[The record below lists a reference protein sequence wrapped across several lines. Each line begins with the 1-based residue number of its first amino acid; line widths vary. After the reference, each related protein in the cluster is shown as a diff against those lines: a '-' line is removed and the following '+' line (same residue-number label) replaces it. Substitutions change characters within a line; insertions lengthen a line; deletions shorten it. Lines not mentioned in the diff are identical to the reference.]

1 MADENVQ
8 HNLNA
13 DVDIEFSS
21 GLSSLQ
27 EFADKVAGL
36 NAEFVKWSNNTTSLE
51 EKIKKSFDALS
62 KSIGRD
68 NATTEAIDTKVM
80 SVIQSE
86 INRAITDYVNGLDF
100 RKALFQEGDITE
112 AERAIKNSTK
122 KFFTDIKKNFS
133 NAFDILTDLPSKAK
147 NEYAQV
153 SSSIKSSFEAVLSDN
168 TKQYA
173 EKVKAIQ
180 DVVSKVTGEV
190 SVLPEGN
197 TFSND
202 LHGLKKSINER
213 IKSFSASI
221 VKQLEE
227 YERILKLQENSSPI
241 SDLSTKAIENIR
253 KQIKSAVVESLEIQ
267 ITKGSLN
274 IKLGKDALEKIKS
287 SLSNRVSEI
296 ISKGFEIEYE
306 GSPTSGGLKLSKEA
320 FDGIWKEAQ
329 KKFASLI
336 VDIDLKTI
344 SDMPSFDIT
353 ELNNKIDEIKTA
365 IRKSMFDYMDNFNIL
380 SYSDDKPT
388 EKKAKQPTKL
398 RKLEDIQADIDATE
412 ELLKQ
417 QTEGLKI
424 VKGLGNDEATQKLAS
439 SIKDADTK
447 LKALKAEYN
456 RTEKALSRRDTVKR
470 DKTIVPKD
478 VTDRFVERVS
488 KSLSELL
495 DNVSIGGLEQIKAK
509 MQGEGIGF
517 EKLSNVID
525 EINDSVSTES
535 LEKLQKSVDA
545 FMQKLAT
552 VAEEIASIDIK
563 GGKTKV
569 SKKNIVESV
578 SAKIMKELEEALA
591 STNLDTIRGIKDRV
605 KALYASFKK
614 LSNALSTILSEE
626 RTSINST
633 LLPLQKAI
641 AEIGNGFVDITEALG
656 NIKSGSLPNSRDFS
670 KKISSLNKKFNDV
683 AKVIDSIASMDKGSI
698 TSQLLPFQKELNKL
712 GNIFM
717 DINGVLNNVGTNT
730 MRQLRVAVD
739 YFKES
744 LEHIGEEIASAGGA
758 SGGEF
763 DIKKYQEMYRKQILN
778 TLNEENIGHINILR
792 DIREGNGSFEDVEKY
807 INHQIRQEAE
817 ARRNLRTVL
826 GRNKLE
832 FDTPIKE
839 ALKLEA
845 FRKDYKDYKLE
856 GIIPSGDLSSSDTFK
871 KFYDI
876 SKNSTDYYIR
886 KEKRLA
892 EILKG
897 ESDLLNKFEG
907 KKWTSVSKEEIH
919 KTISGSN
926 LSESIVKSIQEKI
939 VNQIT
944 AVTNNISA
952 LLDNSFKDDVD
963 VKKIEK
969 SIGNLKTKISV
980 NLVKSLNGVIEDLTK
995 LLNVSSIK
1003 PDKAALDT
1011 SAISASINTLQETS
1025 IAIIKD
1031 IVAKFSETADQIGS
1045 ITKSKGG
1052 DIPTEVFADIRS
1064 NIKELGK
1071 NFSGIGAALRNI
1083 LEVKKTVLDSKLL
1096 PMQKGISNLGKSFDA
1111 VNNAL
1116 KRSGAVGFKASVEAF
1131 AKELERIDA
1140 AAKALD
1146 VNLPVSEL
1154 NSTLKELRQ
1163 EFRNAENGVTA
1174 SNIVMNAVNEKIVEF
1189 VNSLRELS
1197 AKIVNVDAETLNIKL
1212 TQEQLDSLDAQ
1223 IGSVKITNL
1232 KDVSEPFGN
1241 AIKKLLENA
1250 STVIESHI
1258 SGSIDPTK
1266 LQIPKKTTNKII
1278 SALSKMV
1285 SGFVDGFVDSLA
1297 SQVVAPSFDISTA
1310 ALPKSVKAS
1319 LAQKANLSISEYV
1332 KKNPR
1337 LAGPELISH
1346 MMETSIYDMSALF
1359 YEKTRAS
1366 QTDLISQYRDSI
1378 KDIKVVYDNSPIDY
1392 MVDRIESVQ
1401 TVIINKI
1408 KEIMQ
1413 KQFSHIEKEIK
1424 AMKVAPVGFNYIPTD
1439 VKREQPSKTRIIKSF
1454 GASTEIPRGN
1464 VSLQIPYRVGNDIS
1478 LSDLYQRAGGVGQGG
1493 NNSKLLNSILSTV
1506 RYIMAGT
1513 LLRAPM
1519 GAVQQGWQ
1527 SSKQLELALTKVANN
1542 LRGLTVEE
1550 NRSYTDSRIEKIF
1563 ELGLQKQYDYL
1574 QNLSE
1579 SDAKEKEYS
1588 EISRLISGGLKKD
1601 IQSLALRYIIPQ
1613 ESVGEMFQYASR
1625 STRNPYEA
1633 LALTEAATKLYAAEP
1648 DVGTPEDVAKKLQS
1662 LSVIWGVSG
1671 FDMGKY
1677 ASMIYSAGT
1686 QVSASSQDILS
1697 GLVRGG
1703 PSLRQAM
1710 TGGTMDHPELEAL
1723 RKQIAK
1729 EIDEETKKRLLA
1741 EYDNLEKEITFSYAL
1756 PLISLFEEATSRT
1769 GSETGRAY
1777 EQIFRALR
1785 SPEVH
1790 KVLDRIIEGRPEL
1803 EYLRP
1808 YTRVQDPT
1816 TGIVQNVAKNQVKVL
1831 VDILDALP
1839 ELRKTDAQEA
1849 DALLVKLTGRYSGA
1863 FEALTSVIKEFSDK
1877 WPEYAGEDGAIFTN
1891 WAEAIRSSSDEKMN
1905 QDIIALNET
1914 QAKRIQQIPV
1924 MWGITID
1931 EVMSNFSDEV
1941 NLVVDTIMTML
1952 RAVHD
1957 NASAVATIFKSLV
1970 NILIGYG
1977 IRNLG
1982 GKAIDS
1988 VNSKFLAEE
1997 RDRMI
2002 QPWKD
2007 RMQEAVGRRFETQ
2020 KSLMDQEKKIEKVT
2034 TAYDKAREK
2043 YFNLTGIPLDKL
2055 SETSQNTPRPT
2066 TVRGYLEMNDENVE
2080 RALLALYS
2088 LQTDTEQIGEYTAES
2103 NNVGFNMI
2111 DANPLTKLVKKLLG
2125 GEKLSRNEISNARR
2139 RLMKYSGQLASF
2151 GEDLF
2156 NSDKDV
2162 RLVTNS
2168 EGATGQIGKLKEYE
2182 KELSEAIATVESAT
2196 VLSRY
2201 LGDPKAIKNTPKSEI
2216 IERAKN
2222 YLSMLYDVAGSD
2234 PDVQMLRE
2242 LRDQITD
2249 TSSEDYR
2256 SITKDI
2262 EKAESRAE
2270 TRLGIGNIEDALTK
2284 YADSDVDFNTLQE
2297 VMLAELI
2304 KSFRNGQPLN
2314 IDLEDRIGIARSE
2327 YEELTKTLT
2336 AYERQ
2341 YGADSSEASLARRK
2355 RDVVGRRIELLES
2368 GRLSNSDISELETQ
2382 LKEASRVSL
2391 NPENLEDN
2399 KFTLERLRDQIAILE
2414 DEAEQALRKSN
2425 QALDTYSEVVKRKA
2439 DMIKTLTEVDTEMV
2453 SIEQTIN
2460 NIVSAYADMG
2470 ASATKGS
2477 KSGTTRGGIKNIF
2490 EATKLKEKTSS
2501 TKESFVKTLRH
2512 YGINMIPS
2520 EIVGILDSRDTEKIK
2535 GKFGAAAPI
2544 VEKAWELINDADSK
2558 AERYVK
2564 NMTRQSEIEQRI
2576 TELKDYSGLP
2586 ITATGD
2592 IDKDR
2597 VKQNVMDKYEAMFD
2611 SALLVDDRERM
2622 SYAVGKLS
2630 DEESIMAE
2638 VNEQLKSMSESSSGI
2653 ELKKLSV
2660 ELANLRLEADKLATS
2675 SRTAA
2680 AAQAELSEAQMRA
2693 NAEFEAG
2700 GSSEDYIKKTKE
2712 SQGFQDQSL
2721 GTTVLASVASGLKG
2735 MIINWVIGAV
2745 TTHIAS
2751 TISEAIQP
2759 KDIKARRAY
2768 EAAKGLAAALDAGD
2782 TTREQ
2787 TEKVNTFFEETI
2799 PQIIGEL
2806 IGDEDQKLADEI
2818 TKALTPSKTKA
2829 KQELFESPDAE
2840 SREEIVRKYLDEYYA
2855 ASKEMNISET
2865 KYNTLAEKALI
2876 EAFSSGESKAESYA
2890 ASLEAIQTAIEYW
2903 ESWLTTLS
2911 AMNESE
2917 YNTDKLDATLRGL
2930 SANSDEMIGLEKEY
2944 AKKQLENYE
2953 EALAGIDAMIYQ
2965 YELLIAGGSER
2976 IQELADEANTSFEN
2990 MFNQIKSDPEFAK
3003 KKADSDIMKLLEAER
3018 NNLIKSITGYRETI
3032 ENIFNEFSK
3041 QLAYISEKLS
3051 AETAKAEASASRN
3064 RLYRW
3069 TQGIADYSEI
3079 AVSDEIAALYS
3090 KAVADT
3096 KAAKEAREKF
3106 VTEIAPVLQEEIDR
3120 YQTMYIDSLKNNI
3133 NDIEALKKAEA
3144 ARETYKIK
3152 EAEVLQMESS
3162 ANASMLQYRKALEDM
3177 PYAASDTIM
3186 NMAAERA
3193 DVEARIAIA
3202 QAQLKGLGE
3211 DSLFERL
3218 VTRQKLEEQNIA
3230 FGVRIK
3236 DLEEIISEGSPN
3248 SEKYRLEILDLLAKQ
3263 NENLVAIRKLNENR
3277 VSFGLPDGL
3286 RVITYNDIL
3295 QATATDRTFSG
3306 QRGNIKVSVT
3316 FDHANFADQN
3326 SISRVERDLTDAIN
3340 RAVNRAIR

>member
-1 MADENVQ
+1 LADENVQ

-27 EFADKVAGL
+27 EFADKVAKL
-36 NAEFVKWSNNTTSLE
+36 NTEFVKWSNNTTSLE

-133 NAFDILTDLPSKAK
+133 NTFDILTDLPSKTK

-190 SVLPEGN
+190 SVLPEGK
-197 TFSND
+197 TFADD
-202 LHGLKKSINER
+202 LHKLKESVNER

-227 YERILKLQENSSPI
+227 YERILKFHENSSPI

-274 IKLGKDALEKIKS
+274 VKLGKDALEKIKS

-365 IRKSMFDYMDNFNIL
+365 IRKSMFDYMDSFNIL
-380 SYSDDKPT
+380 SLSDDKPT
-388 EKKAKQPTKL
+388 KKKAKQPTKL

-424 VKGLGNDEATQKLAS
+424 VKGLGNDEATQKLAI

-591 STNLDTIRGIKDRV
+591 STNLDTMRGIKDRV

-656 NIKSGSLPNSRDFS
+656 NIKSGSLPNSGDFS
-670 KKISSLNKKFNDV
+670 KKLSSLNKKFNDV

-717 DINGVLNNVGTNT
+717 DINGALNNVGTNT

-758 SGGEF
+758 GGGEF
-763 DIKKYQEMYRKQILN
+763 DIKKYQEMYKKQILN

-792 DIREGNGSFEDVEKY
+792 DIREGKGSFEDVEKY
-807 INHQIRQEAE
+807 INHRIRQEAE

-856 GIIPSGDLSSSDTFK
+856 GIIPSGDLSSLDTFK

-876 SKNSTDYYIR
+876 SQNSTDYYIR

-1031 IVAKFSETADQIGS
+1031 IVVKFSETAGQIGS

-1071 NFSGIGAALRNI
+1071 NFSDIGAALRNI

-1131 AKELERIDA
+1131 AKELDRIDA
-1140 AAKALD
+1140 AAKALE

-1154 NSTLKELRQ
+1154 NSTLEELRQ

-1174 SNIVMNAVNEKIVEF
+1174 STIVMNAVNEKIVEF

-1297 SQVVAPSFDISTA
+1297 SQVVAPSFDISTV

-1359 YEKTRAS
+1359 YEKTRAN

-1378 KDIKVVYDNSPIDY
+1378 KNIKVVYDNSPVDY
-1392 MVDRIESVQ
+1392 MVERIGTVQ

-1454 GASTEIPRGN
+1454 GASTEMPRGN

-1519 GAVQQGWQ
+1519 GAMQQGWQ

-1579 SDAKEKEYS
+1579 SDAKEREYS

-1671 FDMGKY
+1671 FDIGKY

-1790 KVLDRIIEGRPEL
+1790 KVFDRIIEGRPEL

-1831 VDILDALP
+1831 VDFLDALP

-1988 VNSKFLAEE
+1988 FNSKILAEE

-2020 KSLMDQEKKIEKVT
+2020 KSLMDQEKKIEKAT

-2103 NNVGFNMI
+2103 NNVGFNII

-2234 PDVQMLRE
+2234 TDVQMLRE

-2262 EKAESRAE
+2262 EEAESRAE

-2284 YADSDVDFNTLQE
+2284 YADNDVDFNTLQE

-2304 KSFRNGQPLN
+2304 KSIKNGQPLN
-2314 IDLEDRIGIARSE
+2314 IDLDDRIGIARSE

-2341 YGADSSEASLARRK
+2341 YGSDSSEASLARRK

-2470 ASATKGS
+2470 ASVTKGS

-2520 EIVGILDSRDTEKIK
+2520 EIVSVLNSGDSEKIK
-2535 GKFGAAAPI
+2535 SRFGAVAPI

-2576 TELKDYSGLP
+2576 NKLKDSSGIP
-2586 ITATGD
+2586 FMDTGD
-2592 IDKDR
+2592 IDKEA
-2597 VKQNVMDKYEAMFD
+2597 VKKNVADKYK
-2611 SALLVDDRERM
+2611 
-2622 SYAVGKLS
+2622 AVGKLV

-2660 ELANLRLEADKLATS
+2660 ELANLRREADKLATS

-2680 AAQAELSEAQMRA
+2680 SAQAELSEAQMRA

-2712 SQGFQDQSL
+2712 AQEFKDKGIGSSILTSIF
-2721 GTTVLASVASGLKG
+2721 AGLKG
-2735 MIINWVIGAV
+2735 MLINWAIGAI
-2745 TTHIAS
+2745 TTFITS
-2751 TISEAIQP
+2751 TVAEAVQP

-2768 EAAKGLAAALDAGD
+2768 ETAKEMAVLMD
-2782 TTREQ
+2782 TDKEWQKAWERI
-2787 TEKVNTFFEETI
+2787 KAFFAPGGKYSIVDFIESILGIDLYPKST
-2799 PQIIGEL
+2799 
-2806 IGDEDQKLADEI
+2806 
-2818 TKALTPSKTKA
+2818 A
-2829 KQELFESPDAE
+2829 KQAIAYAQSPE
-2840 SREEIVRKYLDEYYA
+2840 EREAIVKKYLEEYYK
-2855 ASKEMNISET
+2855 ASKETNISET
-2865 KYNTLAEKALI
+2865 RMNTLAEKMI
-2876 EAFSSGESKAESYA
+2876 IDAFSSKGTDAESFA

-2903 ESWLTTLS
+2903 ESWLSTLT
-2911 AMNESE
+2911 AMNDTELIAE
-2917 YNTDKLDATLRGL
+2917 RLDATLVGL
-2930 SANSDEMIGLEKEY
+2930 SANSDKMINIEKEF
-2944 AKKQLENYE
+2944 AKKQLAHYE
-2953 EALAGIDAMIYQ
+2953 EALSGIEAMIYQ
-2965 YELLIAGGSER
+2965 SELVLAGGAEKV
-2976 IQELADEANTSFEN
+2976 QQLANEAGVPFDVMLNK
-2990 MFNQIKSDPEFAK
+2990 IKNDPEFK
-3003 KKADSDIMKLLEAER
+3003 MKKADSEIMKILESER
-3018 NNLIKSITGYRETI
+3018 NSIVKAIAGYRETL
-3032 ENIFNEFSK
+3032 ENVFTEFSK
-3041 QLAYISEKLS
+3041 HLSYISEVLS
-3051 AETAKAEASASRN
+3051 SETAKAEAIASQN
-3064 RLYRW
+3064 RLTRW
-3069 TQGIADYSEI
+3069 GLGIADYSATAVNQEI
-3079 AVSDEIAALYS
+3079 QALHD
-3090 KAVADT
+3090 KALADKKAADT
-3096 KAAKEAREKF
+3096 ARKEFETMIRPVIDKEVVRINREIYNGLMSGGAF
-3106 VTEIAPVLQEEIDR
+3106 
-3120 YQTMYIDSLKNNI
+3120 DSEKLLT
-3133 NDIEALKKAEA
+3133 DLEAVIET
-3144 ARETYKIK
+3144 RRIR
-3152 EAEVLQMESS
+3152 EAEVLQLESS
-3162 ANASMLQYRKALEDM
+3162 ANASMLQYRKSLEEM
-3177 PYAASDTIM
+3177 PYVASETVM
-3186 NMAAERA
+3186 NMAAGRA
-3193 DVEARIAIA
+3193 DAEARIAIA
-3202 QAQLKGLGE
+3202 QAQLRGLGE
-3211 DSLFERL
+3211 DSLYERL
-3218 VTRQKLEEQNIA
+3218 ITRRKLEEQNVA
-3230 FGVRIK
+3230 FSVRIR
-3236 DLEEIISEGSPN
+3236 DLEKIISEGSPN
-3248 SEKYRLEILDLLAKQ
+3248 SEKYQLEILDLLAKQ

-3295 QATATDRTFSG
+3295 QATATDRTLSG
-3306 QRGNIKVSVT
+3306 QRGNINVSVT
-3316 FDHANFADQN
+3316 FDHANFADPN